1 MKKLVRFLLVVVL
14 AAGIQTTVKAQ
25 AQKFGHVDS
34 SEILQLLPERATAEK
49 AFQNYMVELDKELQN
64 MAGEYQSKL
73 ADYQA
78 NQATMSALVKQSKEK
93 ELTDLGQR
101 IQEYQ
106 SNAEVEAQKKQVE
119 LMEPLIKKVQDAV
132 NAVGKEQGFT
142 YIFDKSIGAVVYL
155 GDSAIDITNDV
166 KKKLGL

>member
-1 MKKLVRFLLVVVL
+1 MKKLVRFLLVVVI
-14 AAGIQTTVKAQ
+14 ASGIQTTVKAQ

-73 ADYQA
+73 ADYQS

-93 ELTDLGQR
+93 ELSDLGQR

>member
-34 SEILQLLPERATAEK
+34 SEILQLLPERATTEK
-49 AFQNYMVELDKELQN
+49 AIQDYMMELEKELQN
-64 MAGEYQSKL
+64 MGSEYQSKY

-78 NQATMSALVKQSKEK
+78 NQATMAALVKQAKEK
-93 ELTDLGQR
+93 ELIDLEQR
-101 IQEYQ
+101 IQAYQ
-106 SNAEVEAQKKQVE
+106 SNAQVDAQKKYAE

>member
-1 MKKLVRFLLVVVL
+1 MRNLVRFLLVVVM

-25 AQKFGHVDS
+25 AQKLGHVDS
-34 SEILQLLPERATAEK
+34 SEILQLLPERTTAEK
-49 AFQNYMVELDKELQN
+49 AYQDYVIELEKELHN
-64 MAGEYQSKL
+64 MGNEYQSKL
-73 ADYQA
+73 ADYQS

-93 ELTDLGQR
+93 ELIDLKQR
-101 IQEYQ
+101 IEDYQ
-106 SNAEVEAQKKQVE
+106 SNADIEAQRKQFE

-142 YIFDKSIGAVVYL
+142 YIFDKSVGAVVYL